1 MAGAT
6 GPTAGLV
13 YSKGPWFNG
22 ILAYH
27 LMLYAGDRD
36 RGSVNQ
42 TFIEPDIS
50 SNFEG
55 GWYLQCPPDM
65 TFDWTAEAANAW
77 LIPIGADI
85 GKAFKIGSQ
94 SLSLWRV

>member
-1 MAGAT
+1 MAGAA

-42 TFIEPDIS
+42 TFIEPTS
-50 SNFEG
+50 APTSK
-55 GWYLQCPPDM
+55 
-65 TFDWTAEAANAW
+65 
-77 LIPIGADI
+77 GA
-85 GKAFKIGSQ
+85 GTYSA
-94 SLSLWRV
+94 RPT